1 MRHRFTEPA
10 GGTVQAEPEVYPRA
24 RSHRLY
30 SVVSGVWR
38 AMNGARR
45 HAGGVGAVPLVLGPL
60 CHVNGGAGDCRGP
73 VIRIACGIVGRP
85 VFRSGDLR
93 KLRALIQALPLFAC
107 CLCVL
112 EQTRITRVRRAP
124 MFSTLDESTRANR
137 RARSHPI
144 GAEILRF
151 V

>member
-85 VFRSGDLR
+85 VFRNGETPRKQVIRKTLR
-93 KLRALIQALPLFAC
+93 EIQTFRREPEFRCGTPSERELGFATVAHSPSN
-107 CLCVL
+107 CL
-112 EQTRITRVRRAP
+112 
-124 MFSTLDESTRANR
+124 STLPNR
-137 RARSHPI
+137 
-144 GAEILRF
+144 L
-151 V
+151 